1 MTSPNPT
8 AETPTARP
16 QADENIEALKEINE
30 DLVKLANAIPVL
42 DKPDIIKHL
51 NRIQG
56 KAANLAQRVVGWHK
70 LAKEKRDFLQD
81 E

>member
-8 AETPTARP
+8 

-30 DLVKLANAIPVL
+30 ELIKLANAIPVL
-42 DKPDIIKHL
+42 SKDDILKHL
-51 NRIQG
+51 NRIQDRV
-56 KAANLAQRVVGWHK
+56 ADLAQRAVGWHK
-70 LAKEKRDFLQD
+70 LAQEKKKVIGN